1 MWHKTRCIAHD
12 TKFVSVCNNGNHG
25 YIKKATGARASK
37 ATIINSSYQHVLRTL
52 CAFSLSS
59 RLISDLLIELLAPY
73 ARLLAEICSMEAT
86 STECL
91 WEVRSLLTC
100 PPKVA
105 AARSLEGNEAQEFVD
120 FLDRV
125 SEP

>member
-1 MWHKTRCIAHD
+1 ML
-12 TKFVSVCNNGNHG
+12 SES
-25 YIKKATGARASK
+25 GA
-37 ATIINSSYQHVLRTL
+37 V
-52 CAFSLSS
+52 SLSL
-59 RLISDLLIELLAPY
+59 RLASSHLIQLLDIQFPAKL
-73 ARLLAEICSMEAT
+73 CSMEAT

-91 WEVRSLLTC
+91 LEVRSLLTC